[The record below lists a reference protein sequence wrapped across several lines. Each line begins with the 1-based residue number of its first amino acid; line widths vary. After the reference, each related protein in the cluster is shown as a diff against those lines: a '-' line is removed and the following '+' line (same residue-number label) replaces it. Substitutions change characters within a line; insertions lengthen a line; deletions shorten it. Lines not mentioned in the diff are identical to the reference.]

1 MHPNGVRGTVKR
13 MDNQYVQVEKKYLH
27 FLFVLLWKVLFFFR
41 EVEGDILTQVPVQ
54 VLGIQTVI
62 MKWK

>member
-13 MDNQYVQVEKKYLH
+13 MDNQYVQVEKQYLH
-27 FLFVLLWKVLFFFR
+27 FFLCCYRKFCSFR